1 MLEQLFGSKTR
12 ARLLKAFFMK
22 PDKAFFV
29 RELSRTIDAQI
40 NAVRRELELLLKIG
54 IIKVEDKPSQETVES
69 NAKSGASLRKY
80 YRIDTESIIYSEMH
94 ALVLKEKVLG
104 EQQFVKDIE
113 KKGGDIS
120 LLILTGAFTGRSDVD
135 TDVLIVG
142 ELKERNLS
150 KLMIQYETEF
160 GFEIRYTTMTT
171 QEFVDR
177 RYVMDKFLYSI
188 FDGKHHKVVNTLGA

>member
-22 PDKAFFV
+22 PDTAFFV

-40 NAVRRELELLLKIG
+40 NAVRRELDLLQKIG
-54 IIKVEDKPSQETVES
+54 IIKIEDKPSQKTVES

-80 YRIDTESIIYSEMH
+80 YRINPESIVYSEMH

-104 EQQFVKDIE
+104 EEQFVKDIE
-113 KKGGDIS
+113 KKGGAIT

-142 ELKERNLS
+142 DLKERNLA
-150 KLMIQYETEF
+150 KLMDQYESEF

-188 FDGKHHKVVNTLGA
+188 FDGKHHKVINAVNA